1 MISPR
6 RNEVE
11 AVSQILES
19 SEFDTQDQMA
29 SAIVKVVAAELA
41 KRDSLGVAAG
51 FPGEGPVLAVGPFYN
66 AKDVEKYVES
76 AQECGLETRVRRLGS
91 PLPIAP
97 VEGLKSA
104 CTGCEHGVV
113 MHGSWGCGVFLSK
126 NNKCPCLGY

>member
-11 AVSQILES
+11 AVAEILES
-19 SEFDTQDQMA
+19 SEFDDKDKMA

-41 KRDSLGVAAG
+41 KRDALGVAAG

-91 PLPIAP
+91 PLPIEPAEPPKSPCAGCTHEP
-97 VEGLKSA
+97 VF
-104 CTGCEHGVV
+104 
-113 MHGSWGCGVFLSK
+113 HGSWGCGVYLSK
-126 NNKCPCLGY
+126 NNKCPCPGY